1 MSSIKTLLE
10 TMRRLRDKD
19 NGCPWDIEQTFES
32 LSPCVVEE
40 AYEVSDAITRNDYK
54 NLKEELGDVL
64 LQVIFHAEIANE
76 LKLFNFDEIVNSL
89 NKKLIRRH
97 PHVFNGASKPL
108 SADEQSKVWDEI
120 KAKEKNKK
128 DANKT
133 FGNIPKS
140 LPPIF
145 KAKKIQKKAAKK
157 GFDWKDSIDV
167 INKVEEELK
176 ELQAELKAREEVPA
190 YVWSVLEAMPKD
202 SHPMAMFN
210 TGILCMQHE
219 SVFAKRYAEGIAKPD
234 YWEPTLEDTL
244 NIIAKL
250 PAIAAYV
257 YRLRFD
263 KGARIDPDP
272 QADWGK
278 NFVHMLGLPDPNGEL
293 TELMRLY
300 LTK

>member
-1 MSSIKTLLE
+1 
-10 TMRRLRDKD
+10 MRRLRDKD

-176 ELQAELKAREEVPA
+176 ELKYEIKQNNKQNSQEELGDLLFSIVNLSRHLEIDASEAINQANHKFVKRFRLMEKEISKNKKKIENLSLEELEKFWV
-190 YVWSVLEAMPKD
+190 K
-202 SHPMAMFN
+202 
-210 TGILCMQHE
+210 I
-219 SVFAKRYAEGIAKPD
+219 
-234 YWEPTLEDTL
+234 
-244 NIIAKL
+244 KL
-250 PAIAAYV
+250 
-257 YRLRFD
+257 D
-263 KGARIDPDP
+263 G
-272 QADWGK
+272 
-278 NFVHMLGLPDPNGEL
+278 
-293 TELMRLY
+293 
-300 LTK
+300 

>member
-176 ELQAELKAREEVPA
+176 ELKYEIKQNNKQNSQEELGDLLFSIVNLSRHLEIDASEAINQANHKFVKRFRLMEKEISKNKKKIENLSLEELEKFWV
-190 YVWSVLEAMPKD
+190 K
-202 SHPMAMFN
+202 
-210 TGILCMQHE
+210 I
-219 SVFAKRYAEGIAKPD
+219 
-234 YWEPTLEDTL
+234 
-244 NIIAKL
+244 KL
-250 PAIAAYV
+250 Y
-257 YRLRFD
+257 
-263 KGARIDPDP
+263 G
-272 QADWGK
+272 
-278 NFVHMLGLPDPNGEL
+278 
-293 TELMRLY
+293 
-300 LTK
+300 

>member
-176 ELQAELKAREEVPA
+176 ELKYEIEQNNKQNSQEELGDLLFSIVNLSRHLEIDASEAINQANHKFVKRFRLMEKEISKNKKKIENLSLEELEKFWV
-190 YVWSVLEAMPKD
+190 K
-202 SHPMAMFN
+202 
-210 TGILCMQHE
+210 I
-219 SVFAKRYAEGIAKPD
+219 
-234 YWEPTLEDTL
+234 
-244 NIIAKL
+244 KL
-250 PAIAAYV
+250 
-257 YRLRFD
+257 D
-263 KGARIDPDP
+263 G
-272 QADWGK
+272 
-278 NFVHMLGLPDPNGEL
+278 
-293 TELMRLY
+293 
-300 LTK
+300 

>member
-140 LPPIF
+140 LPPIL

-176 ELQAELKAREEVPA
+176 ELKYEIKQNNKQNSQEELGDLLFSIVNLSRHLEIDASEAINQANHKFVKRFRLMEKEISKNKKKIENLSLEELENFWVK
-190 YVWSVLEAMPKD
+190 
-202 SHPMAMFN
+202 
-210 TGILCMQHE
+210 I
-219 SVFAKRYAEGIAKPD
+219 
-234 YWEPTLEDTL
+234 
-244 NIIAKL
+244 KL
-250 PAIAAYV
+250 
-257 YRLRFD
+257 D
-263 KGARIDPDP
+263 G
-272 QADWGK
+272 
-278 NFVHMLGLPDPNGEL
+278 
-293 TELMRLY
+293 
-300 LTK
+300 

>member
-176 ELQAELKAREEVPA
+176 ELKYEIKQNNKQNSQEELGDLLFSIVNLSRHLEIDASEAINQANHKFVKRFRLMEKEISKNKKKVENLSLEELEKFWV
-190 YVWSVLEAMPKD
+190 K
-202 SHPMAMFN
+202 
-210 TGILCMQHE
+210 I
-219 SVFAKRYAEGIAKPD
+219 
-234 YWEPTLEDTL
+234 
-244 NIIAKL
+244 KL
-250 PAIAAYV
+250 
-257 YRLRFD
+257 D
-263 KGARIDPDP
+263 G
-272 QADWGK
+272 
-278 NFVHMLGLPDPNGEL
+278 
-293 TELMRLY
+293 
-300 LTK
+300 